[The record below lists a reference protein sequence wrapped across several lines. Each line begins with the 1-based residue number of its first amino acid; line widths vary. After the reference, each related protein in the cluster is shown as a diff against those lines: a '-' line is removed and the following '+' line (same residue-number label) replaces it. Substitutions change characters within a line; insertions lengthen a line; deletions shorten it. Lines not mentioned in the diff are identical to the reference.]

1 MTNDNSNIDETGGIM
16 NGIEEIGASRL
27 SRRSFLKYGLGGGAM
42 LLGGGAVA
50 LRSFGSVSAGTNLY
64 VGLAAT
70 DGWISLPVSGGTLA
84 TAGVL
89 PQVPFFPDQ
98 AAPQTA
104 DGGIDG
110 LNVYSF
116 GFRDVSRFQ
125 GDYSEIIKLK
135 SLVQHTAPPMHRGL
149 TNGGAGGWQDFK
161 VDDRITMELWNLG
174 LALRPDLGDG
184 HTIHWHGFPNQV
196 PYYDGVPETSIAVP
210 VGRSFKYEFIPNE
223 AGTYMYHC
231 HFEDVEHVQMGMT
244 GVLFVRPKDY
254 DAGSTATKTAYG
266 AGTGSE
272 FDREYTFMIT
282 EIDLEEHWLSSH
294 VQQPDWSEYRPDVFL
309 INGRTFPDT
318 LLPSFDNSEL
328 GTILTPTLPDLAPDP
343 PFPDRLRYQPV
354 GSLVRGRPGDKVLV
368 RIANLGFRSHSL
380 ELAGLPM
387 RIVGIDAKPT
397 HAGRDSYA
405 DGAGGAGY
413 NDAFDSGPR
422 AGSSYVTNHL
432 DVAVG
437 SSYDVI
443 IEIPGDAPD
452 GAVYPFGARGITG
465 SDSNGGGSMRTHV
478 EVNASLPT
486 QTRPNF

>member
-1 MTNDNSNIDETGGIM
+1 VTNDNSNIDETGGIM

-70 DGWISLPVSGGTLA
+70 DGWISLPVSGGTPA

-98 AAPQTA
+98 LAP
-104 DGGIDG
+104 DGQ
-110 LNVYSF
+110 NVYSF
-116 GFRDVSRFQ
+116 GFRDVTSF
-125 GDYSEIIKLK
+125 GANYSDIIQLK
-135 SLVQHTAPPMHRGL
+135 NRVQHTAPPMHRGR
-149 TNGGAGGWQDFK
+149 TNGGSGGWQDFK
-161 VDDRITMELWNLG
+161 VGDRITMELWNLG
-174 LALRPDLGDG
+174 LAMRPDLGDG
-184 HTIHWHGFPNQV
+184 HTIHWHGFPNQI
-196 PYYDGVPETSIAVP
+196 PYYDGVPETSISVP
-210 VGRSFKYEFIPNE
+210 VGRSFKYEFLPNE

-244 GVLFVRPKDY
+244 GVLFVRPADY
-254 DAGSTATKTAYG
+254 NPGAAATKTAYG

-272 FDREYTFMIT
+272 FDREYTWMIT

-318 LLPSFDNSEL
+318 LLPSFDNAESVAVALNPAL
-328 GTILTPTLPDLAPDP
+328 GSVPSRLA
-343 PFPDRLRYQPV
+343 YQPT
-354 GSLVRGRPGDKVLV
+354 GALVQGMPGEKVLV

-380 ELAGLPM
+380 ELSGLPM

-397 HAGRDSYA
+397 HEGRESYA
-405 DGAGGAGY
+405 NGAGGASKNG
-413 NDAFDSGPR
+413 AFDSDPR
-422 AGSSYVTNHL
+422 AGSSFTTNHL

-443 IEIPGDAPD
+443 IEIPNDATPGD
-452 GAVYPFGARGITG
+452 VYPIGARGITG

-478 EVNASLPT
+478 EVVASLPT